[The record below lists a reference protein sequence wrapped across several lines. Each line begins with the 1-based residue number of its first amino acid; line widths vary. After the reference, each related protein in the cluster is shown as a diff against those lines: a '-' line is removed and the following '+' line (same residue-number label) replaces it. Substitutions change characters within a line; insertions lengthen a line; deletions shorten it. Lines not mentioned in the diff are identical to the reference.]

1 MTKHRVLIT
10 TVPFAEKDKLPILL
24 LENEQIEYVINPY
37 NQKLTSAQLAELIPG
52 FDAIIAGTE
61 NINNEVLAK
70 ADRLK
75 FISRVGIGLDNVD
88 LLYAKEKNIKVSYT
102 ADAPAP
108 AVAELTVGLMLSLLR
123 FTQLSNIQM
132 HQGKWHRYFGRRFS
146 EVTIGIIG
154 AGRIGSKVIKHILA
168 FNPVKILVNEPIPS
182 MDLKNITEVE
192 WVSKEEI
199 YKNADVISLHL
210 PLNSETRGMISKV
223 ELQKMKSDALLI
235 NTSRGGIINENDLFE
250 IMQSGHLG
258 GAAIDVFQ
266 QEPYNGPLQKIDR
279 CILTAHMGSMSIDC
293 RSKMEIEATEEV
305 VRFFK
310 NEPLNSQVPYSEY
323 EALLKSIC

>member
-1 MTKHRVLIT
+1 MTKNRVLIT
-10 TVPFAEKDKLPILL
+10 TVPFADKDKLPILL

-61 NINNEVLAK
+61 NINSEVLAN

-88 LLYAKEKNIKVSYT
+88 LLYAKEKNINVSYT

-108 AVAELTVGLMLSLLR
+108 AVAELTVGLMFSLLR
-123 FTQLSNIQM
+123 YTQLSNIQM

-154 AGRIGSKVIKHILA
+154 AGRIGSKVIKHILT
-168 FNPVKILVNEPIPS
+168 FSPVKILVNEPIPS
-182 MDLKNITEVE
+182 LELKNIPELE

-210 PLNSETRGMISKV
+210 PLNSETRDMINKV
-223 ELQKMKSDALLI
+223 ELLKMKSDALLI

-279 CILTAHMGSMSIDC
+279 CILTAHMGSMSVDC

-310 NEPLNSQVPYSEY
+310 NEPLKSQVPTSEY
-323 EALLKSIC
+323 EALLKNIC